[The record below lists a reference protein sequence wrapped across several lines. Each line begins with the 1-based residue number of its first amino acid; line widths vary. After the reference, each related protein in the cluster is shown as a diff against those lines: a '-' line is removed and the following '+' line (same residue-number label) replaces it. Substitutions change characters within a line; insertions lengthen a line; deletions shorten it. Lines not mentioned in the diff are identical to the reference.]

1 MKNYI
6 LVLLAVLGVGVMVT
20 PEVSKAEEVA
30 TSMDPETSIL
40 NEIEPIEAAAISEIA
55 TSGAISAPVVSRKV
69 ALAKTGANGGVSM
82 ADYEVIPAGS
92 TEEDCDKLADNQ
104 VYRTGNLLF
113 AHANRAFSN
122 LKSLTDGAT
131 FSVYE
136 NGMVTNYKVSEVHY
150 FKKVSADGLV
160 LCTDGLEN
168 CGGPKQ
174 MARIKAAQYIDEDSV
189 LRTHKIALMT
199 CAGNNDSHRLVVFAD

>member
-82 ADYEVIPAGS
+82 ADY
-92 TEEDCDKLADNQ
+92 
-104 VYRTGNLLF
+104 RTGNLLF

-122 LKSLTDGAT
+122 LKSLTDGDT

-136 NGMVTNYKVSEVHY
+136 NGTVTNYRVSKVRY

-160 LCTDGLEN
+160 LCTNGLEN
-168 CGGPKQ
+168 CGGLKQ